1 MHPQGSVLDVRVRV
15 LGGFEV
21 EGLTRHQ
28 LGSRKA
34 RTLLKLLAL
43 ARARPVAI
51 DHLIECL
58 WPNDEA
64 APSRTDEQLAVVM
77 SRVRAGLGPE
87 RLVRTDAWYTLIC
100 DWLDLAALEEL
111 DAATSRLTT
120 AGA

>member
-58 WPNDEA
+58 WSNDEA
-64 APSRTDEQLAVVM
+64 APSRPDEQLAVLM
-77 SRVRAGLGPE
+77 SRLRAVLGPE
-87 RLVRTDAWYTLIC
+87 RLVRTDAGYTLIC
-100 DWLDLAALEEL
+100 DWLDLEALKYWL
-111 DAATSRLTT
+111 P
-120 AGA
+120 

>member
-1 MHPQGSVLDVRVRV
+1 MDPQGSVLDVRVRV

-58 WPNDEA
+58 WPSDEA
-64 APSRTDEQLAVVM
+64 APSRPDEQLAVLM
-77 SRVRAGLGPE
+77 SRLRAVLGPE
-87 RLVRTDAWYTLIC
+87 RLVREPERLVRRRRGRK
-100 DWLDLAALEEL
+100 
-111 DAATSRLTT
+111 TSSFPRRPSWHLPRERL
-120 AGA
+120 